1 MIHTQERQM
10 EERKKSGEIKSGR
23 LAPASVE
30 VNGKTRL
37 GAVHATGKPSRLGI
51 GPDLLCELLEP
62 NRLSGRIPGQG
73 NNTKSTE
80 TAGAGELLP
89 VLCLRTRE
97 VNRCASKNQM
107 AKALRQ
113 GKNQLLRLPP
123 DVTGNKKN
131 QVLTLSSAH

>member
-1 MIHTQERQM
+1 MGKLGWALCTR
-10 EERKKSGEIKSGR
+10 RKNRADMG
-23 LAPASVE
+23 
-30 VNGKTRL
+30 L
-37 GAVHATGKPSRLGI
+37 GQISLR
-51 GPDLLCELLEP
+51 LCELLEP
-62 NRLSGRIPGQG
+62 NRLSGRIPGQE

-80 TAGAGELLP
+80 AAGAGELLP